1 LDQSRYSWDSGADS
15 VSDGRISK
23 RLRKWQHYGSKG
35 SGSSLR
41 IHRRTNVGGVVTGIF
56 VSAYHPKLV
65 KSSVPSGMFATQLIR
80 PAIGVLLYILAGVL
94 GWFVHPVA
102 AVAIFIFMVAY
113 YAARARV
120 YAAQPENENRCDR
133 RPAYFVLSAVRGTKD
148 LSGLSLSIGENR
160 ATLINLSRW
169 ICVFGKLLYNRLSVE
184 VLVT

>member
-1 LDQSRYSWDSGADS
+1 MAIISSLCSGFPLLGSHLVQSSLSLRASSESRSGYELDQSRYSWDSGADS

-113 YAARARV
+113 YACTS
-120 YAAQPENENRCDR
+120 QGI
-133 RPAYFVLSAVRGTKD
+133 RGTTRK
-148 LSGLSLSIGENR
+148 
-160 ATLINLSRW
+160 
-169 ICVFGKLLYNRLSVE
+169 
-184 VLVT
+184 